1 MTNVNEN
8 AIDKNIWTDEIID
21 GAIELYKKS
30 QFDGSV
36 DDCPWC
42 HKRTMKLIGFE
53 IDGAGIPIE
62 FTKSWECVYKPCEEY
77 KSDAMIWR

>member
-1 MTNVNEN
+1 MKNVNEN
-8 AIDKNIWTDEIID
+8 VWTEDIIN
-21 GAIELYKKS
+21 GAIELWRERRKS